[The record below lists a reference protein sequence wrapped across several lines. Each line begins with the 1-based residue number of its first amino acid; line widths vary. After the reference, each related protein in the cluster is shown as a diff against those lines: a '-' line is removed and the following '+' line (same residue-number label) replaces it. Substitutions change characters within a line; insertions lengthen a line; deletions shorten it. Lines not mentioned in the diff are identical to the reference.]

1 MSTPSAGSRW
11 PGLVAVAVLLL
22 GLWSAFTTRFQ
33 TELIPLF
40 PAGLPSVRALRALES
55 NVAENAVFIV
65 PATGDAPSP
74 ALLETVAES
83 LRRQHGITRVE
94 ISAAPPVDAARLVA
108 ARLATLPADRFAVLD
123 NLLGEPSAL
132 AARLQQTQ
140 ADFLGAPDPAL
151 LAARRID
158 PLQMLDLL
166 PGPPVL
172 GNLDAG
178 GLPLLLRA
186 STDAALDDF
195 AQCEIFIAAVQR
207 AIAETAPGAFLVTGR
222 PAFAAQIAGQ
232 MRRDLTLMTLVAVAL
247 IAAAFWLFYRSV
259 VPLLWILALQGL
271 SVLAALIAARV
282 LFAELNV
289 IGLAFAAILL
299 GVGMDYCIL
308 VYHHFARG
316 ERLASAHWPMLRRG
330 IWLSAWTTASAFGVL
345 YFASFP
351 ALRQLAVLV
360 AVGLLATAFFATTLL
375 ARWLDR
381 RPPALPAW
389 LARGAAVAAGGL
401 NRWRRVICTCGA
413 LLIAAI
419 LIAGPWLL
427 SATPFFQTDLRPLRP
442 LQLEAF
448 RGQEQLTRIYTAG
461 FQSPVREHAD
471 PERMTANLRAWNAGR
486 GPAVAR
492 AFDAAGFD
500 REWAAPTLAVLEELD
515 RAKAAPDGLVAL
527 AGGEGV
533 WVRLSEELATV
544 AGRDFRRLS
553 GIMLACIIALCF
565 FAQRSLRL
573 VLMNLGALA
582 AAIAL
587 LFAGLAVTE
596 TPLTLVS
603 LLCLPLLIGLVIDY
617 SLHLLLA
624 LEEFDGD
631 LRAVCDHLAAPVTLT
646 ALTAMVGFSAPMLSG
661 LPILSN
667 FGFVMDLGTLSAVTA
682 ALVLLPAC
690 YPLLRG
696 KTRAAFEAVSSGATP
711 ERYPFFH
718 RRWTYELASHCA
730 RVVPRWFI
738 QGFARTM
745 AWLYARGRPQFNEIL
760 ADNLSLVLGRRPAP
774 AEIAR
779 TYTSFAVSLA
789 DYYHL
794 GARAKEDA
802 IALVAERLGFEHMK
816 AVHEAGRGALLLT
829 AHLGLF
835 ELGGVVMRDVGFP
848 IVALTLPEGSSGLSE
863 WRAAYRRRW
872 GVETLEVGGSDQF
885 SFLEI
890 QRHLAAGK
898 FVAALI
904 DRPHGGHTSLV
915 QLPHGPARFASSILL
930 IALAQGCPVVPVTVT
945 RRDDL
950 LYRVQAFEPF
960 YIERHGSTEE
970 TLAYYAQRLADVF
983 VPVITRH
990 PEQWYQFVPLSP
1002 DASAS
1007 ASSPSPSVSPPLAP
1021 VERA

>member
-1 MSTPSAGSRW
+1 MITPATGSRW
-11 PGLVAVAVLLL
+11 PGLVAIAVLLL
-22 GLWSAFTTRFQ
+22 GIWSAVTTRFQ

-40 PAGLPSVRALRALES
+40 PPGLPSVRSLQALES
-55 NVAENAVFIV
+55 NVAENEVFIV
-65 PATGDAPSP
+65 PASGGAPTAA
-74 ALLETVAES
+74 ALEIVATN
-83 LRRQHGITRVE
+83 LRRQPGISRVE
-94 ISAAPPVDAARLVA
+94 ISAAPPVDVARLVA
-108 ARLATLPADRFAVLD
+108 ARLAALPAERFATLNQWLSD
-123 NLLGEPSAL
+123 PTTL
-132 AARLQQTQ
+132 ASRLEETQ
-140 ADFLGAPDPAL
+140 ADFLGAPDPAV

-158 PLQMLDLL
+158 PLRMLELL
-166 PGPPVL
+166 PGPSLMANVDT
-172 GNLDAG
+172 GD
-178 GLPLLLRA
+178 LPLLLRA
-186 STDAALDDF
+186 STDASLDDF
-195 AQCEIFIAAVQR
+195 AQCEIFVASVQR

-222 PAFAAQIAGQ
+222 PAYAAQIAGQ

-247 IAAAFWLFYRSV
+247 IGAAFWLFYRSIL
-259 VPLLWILALQGL
+259 PLLWILMLQGL
-271 SVLAALIAARV
+271 SVLASLIAARIF
-282 LFAELNV
+282 FAELNV

-316 ERLASAHWPMLRRG
+316 ERLASSHWPLLRRG
-330 IWLSAWTTASAFGVL
+330 IWLSALTTASAFGVL

-375 ARWLDR
+375 AAWLDR
-381 RPPALPAW
+381 RPPTLPAW

-401 NRWRRVICTCGA
+401 DRWRRVICTCGA
-413 LLIAAI
+413 ILIVAI
-419 LIAGPWLL
+419 LCAAPWLL
-427 SATPFFQTDLRPLRP
+427 TATPFFQTDLRSLRP
-442 LQLEAF
+442 VQLEAF
-448 RGQEQLTRIYTAG
+448 RGQEQLTKIYTRG
-461 FQSPVREHAD
+461 FTAPAHESAD
-471 PERMTANLRAWNAGR
+471 PERTAANLRAWTAGR
-486 GPAVAR
+486 GSAIAG
-492 AFDAAGFD
+492 AFASAGFD
-500 REWAAPTLAVLEELD
+500 REWAVPTLAVVDELD

-533 WVRLSEELATV
+533 WVRLSEELAEV

-553 GIMLACIIALCF
+553 GIMLACIVALCF
-565 FAQRSLRL
+565 FAQRSVRL

-582 AAIAL
+582 AAFAL

-661 LPILSN
+661 LPILAN
-667 FGFVMDLGTLSAVTA
+667 FGFVMDLGTLAAVTA

-696 KTRAAFEAVSSGATP
+696 KSSPRFAAIASDATP
-711 ERYPFFH
+711 ESYPFFH
-718 RRWTYELASHCA
+718 RRWTYELASLCA

-738 QGFARTM
+738 QGFARAM
-745 AWLYARGRPQFNEIL
+745 AWLYVRGRPQFNEIL
-760 ADNLSLVLGRRPAP
+760 ADNQALLLGQKPASE
-774 AEIAR
+774 EIAK

-794 GARAKEDA
+794 GARTKEEA
-802 IALVAERLGFEHMK
+802 MALVAERIGFEHMK
-816 AVHEAGRGALLLT
+816 AAYEQGRGALLLT
-829 AHLGLF
+829 AHFGLF

-848 IVALTLPEGSSGLSE
+848 IVALTLPEGSRGLSE
-863 WRAAYRRRW
+863 WRAAYRLRW

-898 FVAALI
+898 FVAALV
-904 DRPHGGHTSLV
+904 DRAHGGQTSLV
-915 QLPHGPARFASSILL
+915 QFPHGPARFASSILL
-930 IALAQGCPVVPVTVT
+930 IALAQRCPIVPVTVT
-945 RRDDL
+945 RRADL
-950 LYRVQAFEPF
+950 LYRVEAFEPF
-960 YIERHGSTEE
+960 YIERRGSTEE

-990 PEQWYQFVPLSP
+990 PEQWYQFVPLTP
-1002 DASAS
+1002 DASAP
-1007 ASSPSPSVSPPLAP
+1007 SPSPSASRPLASAE
-1021 VERA
+1021 VA

>member
-1 MSTPSAGSRW
+1 MSTPSTGFRW
-11 PGLVAVAVLLL
+11 PGYVAVAVLVL
-22 GLWSAFTTRFQ
+22 GLWSAATTRFQ

-40 PAGLPSVRALRALES
+40 PADLPSVRALQALES
-55 NVAENAVFIV
+55 NVAENEVFIV
-65 PATGDAPSP
+65 PASGGPPSVDA
-74 ALLETVAES
+74 LEKVAAS
-83 LRRQHGITRVE
+83 LRRQPGISRVE
-94 ISAAPPVDAARLVA
+94 LSAAPPVDAARLVA
-108 ARLATLPADRFAVLD
+108 ARLAALPADRFATL
-123 NLLGEPSAL
+123 NQLLNDPNAL
-132 AARLQQTQ
+132 ASRLEETQ

-158 PLQMLDLL
+158 PLRILELL
-166 PGPPVL
+166 PGPSL
-172 GNLDAG
+172 MANADSG

-186 STDAALDDF
+186 ATDASLDDF
-195 AQCEIFIAAVQR
+195 ARCEIFVGSVQR

-232 MRRDLTLMTLVAVAL
+232 MRRDLTLMTVVAVAL
-247 IAAAFWLFYRSV
+247 IATAFWLFYRSV
-259 VPLLWILALQGL
+259 VPLLWILMLQGL
-271 SVLAALIAARV
+271 SVLAALIAARL

-316 ERLASAHWPMLRRG
+316 ERLASTHWPLLRRG
-330 IWLSAWTTASAFGVL
+330 IWLSALTTASAFGVL

-375 ARWLDR
+375 ASWLDQ
-381 RPPALPAW
+381 RPPSLPPW
-389 LARGAAVAAGGL
+389 LARGAAAAAGGL
-401 NRWRRVICTCGA
+401 ERWRRVICACG
-413 LLIAAI
+413 AI
-419 LIAGPWLL
+419 LIVAILCAGPWLL
-427 SATPFFQTDLRPLRP
+427 TATPFFQTDLRSLRP

-448 RGQEQLTRIYTAG
+448 RGQEQLTRIYTQG
-461 FQSPVREHAD
+461 FRAPSAESAD
-471 PERMTANLRAWNAGR
+471 PERTAENLRHWGAVG
-486 GPAVAR
+486 GPVVAQ
-492 AFDAAGFD
+492 AFEAAGFE
-500 REWAAPTLAVLEELD
+500 REWAVPTLAVLAELD

-533 WVRLSEELATV
+533 WARLSEELAAV

-553 GIMLACIIALCF
+553 GVMLACIVGLCF
-565 FAQRSLRL
+565 FAQRSVRL
-573 VLMNLGALA
+573 VLLNLGALLA
-582 AAIAL
+582 AFAM

-667 FGFVMDLGTLSAVTA
+667 FGFVMDLGTLAAVIA

-690 YPLLRG
+690 YPMLRG
-696 KTRAAFEAVSSGATP
+696 KRRGMFESVSRGATP
-711 ERYPFFH
+711 EAYPFFH
-718 RRWTYELASHCA
+718 RRWTYELASRCA

-738 QGFARTM
+738 QGFGRTM

-760 ADNLSLVLGRRPAP
+760 AENQAQILGRRPAP
-774 AEIAR
+774 AEVAK

-794 GARAKEDA
+794 GGRSKEDA
-802 IALVAERLGFEHMK
+802 IALVAERIGFEHMK
-816 AVHEAGRGALLLT
+816 AAQEKGRGALLLT

-835 ELGGVVMRDVGFP
+835 ELGGVVMRDIGFP
-848 IVALTLPEGSSGLSE
+848 IVALTLPEGSRGLSE
-863 WRAAYRRRW
+863 WRAAYRLRW
-872 GVETLEVGGSDQF
+872 GVETLEVGGSDPF
-885 SFLEI
+885 SFLAI

-898 FVAALI
+898 FVAALV
-904 DRPHGGHTSLV
+904 DRPLGGHTSLV
-915 QLPHGPARFASSILL
+915 RLPHGSAQFASSILL

-950 LYRVQAFEPF
+950 LYRVEAFEPF
-960 YIERHGSTEE
+960 YIERRGSTDE
-970 TLAYYAQRLADVF
+970 TLAHYAQRLADVF
-983 VPVITRH
+983 VPVIARH
-990 PEQWYQFVPLSP
+990 PDQWYQFVPLST

-1007 ASSPSPSVSPPLAP
+1007 LPSPPVSPPLAP
-1021 VERA
+1021 VAVA

>member
-1 MSTPSAGSRW
+1 MNTPSASSRW
-11 PGLVAVAVLLL
+11 PDLVALAVLLL
-22 GLWSAFTTRFQ
+22 GIWSAVTTRFQ

-40 PAGLPSVRALRALES
+40 PPGLPSVRALQALES

-65 PATGDAPSP
+65 PATGGAPS
-74 ALLETVAES
+74 ATVLESVAAS
-83 LRRQHGITRVE
+83 LRRQPGISRVE
-94 ISAAPPVDAARLVA
+94 ISAAPPVDASRLVA
-108 ARLATLPADRFAVLD
+108 ARLAALPSDRFATLN
-123 NLLGEPSAL
+123 NLLGDPSAL
-132 AARLQQTQ
+132 AARLEETQT
-140 ADFLGAPDPAL
+140 DFLGAPDPAVL
-151 LAARRID
+151 VARRID
-158 PLQMLDLL
+158 PLRLLELL
-166 PGPPVL
+166 PGSSVM

-178 GLPLLLRA
+178 GFPLLLRA
-186 STDAALDDF
+186 ATDGSLEDF
-195 AQCEIFIAAVQR
+195 AQCEAFVAAVQR

-232 MRRDLTLMTLVAVAL
+232 MRRDLTLMTIVAVAL

-259 VPLLWILALQGL
+259 VPLLWILMLQGL

-316 ERLASAHWPMLRRG
+316 ERLASAHWPLLRRG

-381 RPPALPAW
+381 RPPSLPAW

-401 NRWRRVICTCGA
+401 DRWRRVICACG
-413 LLIAAI
+413 AI
-419 LIAGPWLL
+419 LIMAILCAGPWLL
-427 SATPFFQTDLRPLRP
+427 TATPFFQTDLRSLRP

-448 RGQEQLTRIYTAG
+448 RGQEQLTKIYSRGFSSPAHENTDPDRTA
-461 FQSPVREHAD
+461 
-471 PERMTANLRAWNAGR
+471 ANLRVWSSDR
-486 GPAVAR
+486 GPVVAR
-492 AFDAAGFD
+492 AFDSAGFD
-500 REWAAPTLAVLEELD
+500 REWAVPTLAVLAELD

-533 WVRLSEELATV
+533 WVRLSEELAAV

-553 GIMLACIIALCF
+553 GIMLACIVGLCF

-582 AAIAL
+582 AAFAL

-631 LRAVCDHLAAPVTLT
+631 LRSVCDHLAAPVTLT

-682 ALVLLPAC
+682 ALILLPAC
-690 YPLLRG
+690 YPLLRR
-696 KTRAAFEAVSSGATP
+696 KTSARFEALASGATP
-711 ERYPFFH
+711 ESYPFFH
-718 RRWTYELASHCA
+718 RRWTYELASRCA

-738 QGFARTM
+738 QGFARAI
-745 AWLYARGRPQFNEIL
+745 AWLYMRGQPQFNEIL
-760 ADNLSLVLGRRPAP
+760 AANQALILGRTPAL
-774 AEIAR
+774 AEIAK
-779 TYTSFAVSLA
+779 TYTSFAISLA

-794 GARAKEDA
+794 GSRAKEEA

-816 AVHEAGRGALLLT
+816 AAHDQGRGALLLT
-829 AHLGLF
+829 AHFGLF
-835 ELGGVVMRDVGFP
+835 ELGGVVMRDIGFP
-848 IVALTLPEGSSGLSE
+848 IVALTLPEGSRGLSE

-872 GVETLEVGGSDQF
+872 GVETLEVGGNDQF

-898 FVAALI
+898 FVAALV

-915 QLPHGPARFASSILL
+915 RLPHGEAHFASSILL
-930 IALAQGCPVVPVTVT
+930 IALAQRCPIVPVTVT
-945 RRDDL
+945 RRADL
-950 LYRVQAFEPF
+950 LYRVEAFEPF
-960 YIERHGSTEE
+960 YIERRGSTEE
-970 TLAYYAQRLADVF
+970 TLAHYAQRLADVF

-1002 DASAS
+1002 DASAP
-1007 ASSPSPSVSPPLAP
+1007 SPSPSVSPPLAP
-1021 VERA
+1021 VEAA